1 MITVYHNFKF
11 MKYALDNYTTE
22 RDERIPLGRVTVTAV
37 ALIKTDSLEE
47 AYRLTS
53 VRTMQQHNIDVGWEH
68 NEGVEVIGIAK
79 NHRSTSVGDVLMDKD
94 GAFHVVEPLSGFRKL
109 TPEEI
114 ADITFYTISKEEEMK
129 VGETWVKAVK
139 LNG

>member
-11 MKYALDNYTTE
+11 MEYSIAALSTDKPA
-22 RDERIPLGRVTVTAV
+22 ILGNVKVTAV
-37 ALIKTDSLEE
+37 AHVETGSLEE
-47 AYRLTS
+47 AYRLTN
-53 VRTMQQHNIDVGWEH
+53 NIDTGWEE
-68 NEGVEVIGIAK
+68 NKKVQVIGMTK
-79 NHRSTSVGDVLMDKD
+79 NHRSTSVGDILMDTD
-94 GAFHVVEPLSGFRKL
+94 GGFHIVEPSGFRKL
-109 TPEEI
+109 SPEEI

>member
-1 MITVYHNFKF
+1 M
-11 MKYALDNYTTE
+11 A
-22 RDERIPLGRVTVTAV
+22 
-37 ALIKTDSLEE
+37 
-47 AYRLTS
+47 
-53 VRTMQQHNIDVGWEH
+53 
-68 NEGVEVIGIAK
+68 
-79 NHRSTSVGDVLMDKD
+79 KD
-94 GAFHVVEPLSGFRKL
+94 GAFHVVEPLFGFRKL